1 MKIISVEVILKQ
13 PSMEFL
19 LANDPLSFRNN
30 NQGTDVVLMQWLS
43 ELCRNR
49 KWTTREEIHRTIKMV
64 ETLCAG
70 DDDKNDSNSK
80 LSWALLGKVYEKA
93 QRSLTTMI
101 SPPPP
106 LAGNVL
112 YPSKD
117 SSTQKTIMEYQMFWI
132 LVHAFPR
139 ILCLSSCQPK
149 FLVKNW
155 KEFLQWIGV
164 VNLNERSFS
173 IGTFLRQQRSSSD
186 IVDLVHQVEG
196 RIMKLIACYQQHK
209 QEHRH
214 EYLDPF
220 LGAIPGGH
228 RHGRTFSDGGIR
240 PAGASGGLF

>member
-1 MKIISVEVILKQ
+1 
-13 PSMEFL
+13 MEFL

-49 KWTTREEIHRTIKMV
+49 KWTTREQIHRTIKMV

-70 DDDKNDSNSK
+70 DDQDKNESNSK
-80 LSWALLGKVYEKA
+80 LSWALLGKIYEKA

-101 SPPPP
+101 QPTP

-149 FLVKNW
+149 FVVKNW
-155 KEFLQWIGV
+155 KEFLQWISV
-164 VNLNERSFS
+164 ANPNAERTSFS
-173 IGTFLRQQRSSSD
+173 IGSFLRQQRSSSD
-186 IVDLVHQVEG
+186 IVELVHQVEG
-196 RIMKLIACYQQHK
+196 KILKLIACYQQHK
-209 QEHRH
+209 EEHRH
-214 EYLDPF
+214 EYSDPF
-220 LGAIPGGH
+220 LGAIPGH
-228 RHGRTFSDGGIR
+228 RHGRTFSDGGAR

>member
-1 MKIISVEVILKQ
+1 
-13 PSMEFL
+13 MEFL

-49 KWTTREEIHRTIKMV
+49 KWTTREEIHRTVKTI

-70 DDDKNDSNSK
+70 DDDKNESNSK

-93 QRSLTTMI
+93 QRSLITI
-101 SPPPP
+101 SSSS
-106 LAGNVL
+106 LAGIIL
-112 YPSKD
+112 YPAKD
-117 SSTQKTIMEYQMFWI
+117 SPIQKAIMEYQMFWI

-155 KEFLQWIGV
+155 KEFLQWIAL
-164 VNLNERSFS
+164 VNPNAERTSFS
-173 IGTFLRQQRSSSD
+173 IGSFLRQQRSASV
-186 IVDLVHQVEG
+186 IVELVHQVEG
-196 RIMKLIACYQQHK
+196 KIIKLIACYQQHK

-214 EYLDPF
+214 EYSDPF

-228 RHGRTFSDGGIR
+228 RHGRTFSDGGCHPR
-240 PAGASGGLF
+240 SAGASGGLF

>member
-1 MKIISVEVILKQ
+1 
-13 PSMEFL
+13 MEFL

-49 KWTTREEIHRTIKMV
+49 KWTTREEIHRTIKMI
-64 ETLCAG
+64 ETLCSG
-70 DDDKNDSNSK
+70 DDDKSDSK
-80 LSWALLGKVYEKA
+80 LRWALLGKIYEKA
-93 QRSLTTMI
+93 QRSLTMI
-101 SPPPP
+101 SSS
-106 LAGNVL
+106 LAGSVL
-112 YPSKD
+112 YPAKHSP
-117 SSTQKTIMEYQMFWI
+117 TQKAIMEYQMFWI

-155 KEFLQWIGV
+155 KEFLDWISGV
-164 VNLNERSFS
+164 NSSERTSFS
-173 IGTFLRQQRSSSD
+173 IGSFLRQQRSASD
-186 IVDLVHQVEG
+186 IADLVHQVEG
-196 RIMKLIACYQQHK
+196 KIMKLIACYQQHK

-220 LGAIPGGH
+220 LGAIPGH

-240 PAGASGGLF
+240 PAGAGGGLF